1 MENISSQ
8 FNDLE
13 KFMMFQEMRIS
24 FQELKHMTRSS
35 NLSLILFHLMEILFK
50 NAKETK
56 NGSLVVKM
64 SLWQL

>member
-1 MENISSQ
+1 MESILSQ

-13 KFMMFQEMRIS
+13 KYMMFQEMRIS

-35 NLSLILFHLMEILFK
+35 NLSLILFHLMETLFK
-50 NAKETK
+50 NVKETK
-56 NGSLVVKM
+56 NGFLAVKM